1 MENKEF
7 KALFGRRLKV
17 FLLQLIGLLDDFSN
31 ERTLRIIG
39 DQLMRSGSSIGANYF
54 EAQAASSKKDFIN
67 FFHHALKS
75 ANETKFW
82 LEVLI
87 ESGKANREC
96 SDSLLGEVSEI
107 ANILGKSIVTLK
119 SRVPMNAA
127 S

>member
-7 KALFGRRLKV
+7 KATFGKRLKA
-17 FLLQLIGLLDDFSN
+17 FLLQLIGFLDDFSN
-31 ERTLRIIG
+31 ERALRIIG